1 MLSGVAWMRS
11 LERVWA
17 AALLAAVL
25 GGCAS
30 AHRPAAPGSS
40 APQAIVV
47 HDLRSI
53 DDLAAAF
60 DRDRDHPRLVLLL
73 SPT

>member
-1 MLSGVAWMRS
+1 MRS
-11 LERVWA
+11 RKLTWA

-25 GGCAS
+25 GGCAA
-30 AHRPAAPGSS
+30 AHRPAAQGAA
-40 APQAIVV
+40 APRPIVV
-47 HDLRSI
+47 HDLRGL